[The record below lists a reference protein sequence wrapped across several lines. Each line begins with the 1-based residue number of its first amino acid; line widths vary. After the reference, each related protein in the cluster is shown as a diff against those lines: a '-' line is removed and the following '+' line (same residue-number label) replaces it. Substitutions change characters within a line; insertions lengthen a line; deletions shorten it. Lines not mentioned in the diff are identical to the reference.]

1 MGEAAGDV
9 GEAGEGAAGVG
20 VGDWVAGSDD
30 RAWPGRSGP
39 DDAAPVGVVPAG
51 VVSAG
56 VVLVGVVPAGA
67 GLEETG
73 AGSAGAVRAPERP
86 AEPPCRSFSTPPM
99 TESFLGPLAWAGL
112 LASFFPSAAWEA
124 GTPAENTSIAPRAAA
139 AAPRRSPP
147 RVLVLEREARDL

>member
-1 MGEAAGDV
+1 VGATAGDV
-9 GEAGEGAAGVG
+9 GEAGEVATGLG

-30 RAWPGRSGP
+30 RAWSAGRAGP
-39 DDAAPVGVVPAG
+39 DDAASVGAVPVGVAPAGAVPAG
-51 VVSAG
+51 
-56 VVLVGVVPAGA
+56 AGA

-73 AGSAGAVRAPERP
+73 VGSAGAVRALERP
-86 AEPPCRSFSTPPM
+86 TEPPCRSFSTPPM

-112 LASFFPSAAWEA
+112 PASFFPSAAWEA

>member
-1 MGEAAGDV
+1 VGAAAGDV
-9 GEAGEGAAGVG
+9 GEAGEVATGLG

-30 RAWPGRSGP
+30 RAWPGRAGP

-51 VVSAG
+51 VVS
-56 VVLVGVVPAGA
+56 VGVVPAGA

-73 AGSAGAVRAPERP
+73 VGSAGAVRVLERP

-112 LASFFPSAAWEA
+112 PASFFPSAAWEA

-147 RVLVLEREARDL
+147 RVLVLEREAWDL